1 LLKAGLPG
9 RPTWERIFNFKI
21 MALEIK
27 QSLKLSQQLVMTP
40 QLQQAIKLLQ
50 LNRMELQEVVTQ
62 EMMENPILEEV
73 TETPEGESQSSTES
87 STGSD
92 PEADQRRDEEAFLKP
107 KPQEEQL
114 IAGKDDFNWESYVE
128 EFNTNSSSAPS
139 MREINEE
146 LPSFENV
153 LTKTTSL
160 EDHLAWQLSM
170 IALTP
175 EEKKLGEL
183 VIGNLSDDGYLKA
196 NLEDLAREAQLD
208 GEDAEEVLK
217 IIQNFDPLG
226 VGSRNLQECLAI
238 QARFMVPRHPL
249 VEQIIDQHLGE
260 LERKNYAAV
269 SKSLGVSV
277 EKVIEAT
284 RLILEFEPK
293 PGRSF
298 NEGDTQY
305 ITPDIYV
312 YKVADEFMIVLN
324 EDGLPKLRISPYYK
338 NILASV
344 QKDQN
349 KVTKEYVQEKL
360 RSAVWLIRSIHNR
373 QKTIY
378 KVTEAIVRRQRD
390 FFEKGVQQLKPMIL
404 KDVAND
410 IGMHESTI
418 SRVTTN
424 KFVHTPVGIFELK
437 YFFNSSIQ
445 AADGSDSLASEA
457 VKEKIR
463 QMIQKEDQK
472 NPLSDQKIVEL
483 LRSDNI
489 DIARRT
495 VAKYRD
501 MLGILSSGK
510 RKKVF

>member
-1 LLKAGLPG
+1 
-9 RPTWERIFNFKI
+9 

-50 LNRMELQEVVTQ
+50 LNRMELQEVVNQ
-62 EMMENPILEEV
+62 EMMENPILEELS
-73 TETPEGESQSSTES
+73 ETPDQEGAGAGEANA
-87 STGSD
+87 D
-92 PEADQRRDEEAFLKP
+92 PEAEQRRDEESFIKP
-107 KPQEEQL
+107 KPQEEQ
-114 IAGKDDFNWESYVE
+114 IVAGKDDFNWESYVE
-128 EFNTNSSSAPS
+128 EFNASSSSTPS
-139 MREINEE
+139 MREVNEE

-153 LTKTTSL
+153 LTKTSSL

-170 IALTP
+170 VSLTDD
-175 EEKKLGEL
+175 EKKLGEL
-183 VIGNLSDDGYLKA
+183 IIGNLSDDGYLNA
-196 NLEDLAREAQLD
+196 SLDDLAKEAGLEL
-208 GEDAEEVLK
+208 EDAEEVLK
-217 IIQNFDPLG
+217 IVQNFDPLG
-226 VGSRNLQECLAI
+226 VGSRNLQECLLI
-238 QARFMVPRHPL
+238 QAKFMDPPNPL
-249 VEQIIDQHLGE
+249 VEQLISSHLGD
-260 LERKNYAAV
+260 LERKNYSAIA
-269 SKSLGVSV
+269 KALSLPL

-284 RLILEFEPK
+284 KLILEFEPK

-298 NEGDTQY
+298 NPGDTQY

-324 EDGLPKLRISPYYK
+324 EDGMPKLRISPYYK
-338 NILASV
+338 SILASA

-349 KVTKEYVQEKL
+349 KVTKEYVQDKL

-390 FFEKGVQQLKPMIL
+390 FFEKGVQHLKPMIL

-437 YFFNSSIQ
+437 YFFNSSIN
-445 AADGSDSLASEA
+445 AADGTDSLASEA

-472 NPLSDQKIVEL
+472 VPLSDQKIVEL
-483 LRSDNI
+483 LRVENI

-510 RKKVF
+510 RKKII

>member
-1 LLKAGLPG
+1 
-9 RPTWERIFNFKI
+9 

-62 EMMENPILEEV
+62 EMMENPILEEM
-73 TETPEGESQSSTES
+73 TETPDGDSPTPAEAEAQ
-87 STGSD
+87 GSD
-92 PEADQRRDEEAFLKP
+92 PEGEQLRDEESFIKP
-107 KPQEEQL
+107 KQQEEQL
-114 IAGKDDFNWESYVE
+114 AAGKEDFNWESYVE
-128 EFNTNSSSAPS
+128 EFNSSSSSAPS
-139 MREINEE
+139 MREINDE

-160 EDHLAWQLSM
+160 EDHLTWQLSM
-170 IALTP
+170 IAMTDQ
-175 EEKKLGEL
+175 EKKLGEL
-183 VIGNLSDDGYLKA
+183 IIGNLSDDGYLNA
-196 NLEDLAREAQLD
+196 NLDDLARETQLPL
-208 GEDAEEVLK
+208 EDAEEVLK
-217 IIQNFDPLG
+217 IVQNFDPLG

-238 QARFMVPRHPL
+238 QAKFLNPRQPL
-249 VEQIIDQHLGE
+249 VETIIAHHLGD
-260 LERKNYAAV
+260 LERKNYNSIAKTLEL
-269 SKSLGVSV
+269 SYD
-277 EKVIEAT
+277 KVVEAT
-284 RLILEFEPK
+284 RVILEFEPK
-293 PGRSF
+293 PGRCFHTS
-298 NEGDTQY
+298 DIQY

-312 YKVADEFMIVLN
+312 YKVAQEFMIVLN
-324 EDGLPKLRISPYYK
+324 EDGMPKLRISPYYK
-338 NILASV
+338 NILASAH
-344 QKDQN
+344 KDQN
-349 KVTKEYVQEKL
+349 KLTKEYVQDKL

-378 KVTEAIVRRQRD
+378 KVTDAIVKRQRD

-437 YFFNSSIQ
+437 YFFNSSIN
-445 AADGSDSLASEA
+445 AADGTDSLASEA

-463 QMIQKEDQK
+463 NMIQKENQK

-483 LRSDNI
+483 LRSENI

-510 RKKVF
+510 RKKII

>member
-1 LLKAGLPG
+1 
-9 RPTWERIFNFKI
+9 

-73 TETPEGESQSSTES
+73 SESAETEGGSSTEDLTPTS
-87 STGSD
+87 SD
-92 PEADQRRDEEAFLKP
+92 PEAEQLRDEESFIKP
-107 KPQEEQL
+107 KAQEEQL
-114 IAGKDDFNWESYVE
+114 ISGKDDFNWESYVE
-128 EFNTNSSSAPS
+128 EFNSTSSSAPS
-139 MREINEE
+139 MREINDE

-153 LTKTTSL
+153 LTKTTTL
-160 EDHLAWQLSM
+160 EDHLSWQLSM
-170 IALTP
+170 IALTD

-183 VIGNLSDDGYLKA
+183 IVGNLSDDGYLNA
-196 NLEDLAREAQLD
+196 QLEDLARESQLEL
-208 GEDAEEVLK
+208 EDAEEVLK
-217 IIQNFDPLG
+217 MVQNFDPLG
-226 VGSRNLQECLAI
+226 VGSRNLQECLSI
-238 QARFMVPRHPL
+238 QARFMNPRQPL
-249 VEQIIDQHLGE
+249 VEKIIENHLGD
-260 LERKNYAAV
+260 LERKNYSSIAKA
-269 SKSLGVSV
+269 LGVPL

-284 RLILEFEPK
+284 KLILEFEPK

-298 NEGDTQY
+298 HTSDTQY

-324 EDGLPKLRISPYYK
+324 EDGMPKLRISPYYK
-338 NILASV
+338 NILSSA

-349 KVTKEYVQEKL
+349 KLTKEYVQEKL

-378 KVTEAIVRRQRD
+378 KVTEAIVKRQRD

-437 YFFNSSIQ
+437 YFFNSSIN

-463 QMIQKEDQK
+463 QMIQKEDQR

-483 LRSDNI
+483 LRTENI

-510 RKKVF
+510 RKKII

>member
-1 LLKAGLPG
+1 
-9 RPTWERIFNFKI
+9 
-21 MALEIK
+21 
-27 QSLKLSQQLVMTP
+27 
-40 QLQQAIKLLQ
+40 
-50 LNRMELQEVVTQ
+50 VVTQ
-62 EMMENPILEEV
+62 EMMENPILEELS
-73 TETPEGESQSSTES
+73 ETPEGETGPSPEDTSQ
-87 STGSD
+87 GPD
-92 PEADQRRDEEAFLKP
+92 PEAEQLRDEESFLKP
-107 KPQEEQL
+107 KIQEEQTTPS
-114 IAGKDDFNWESYVE
+114 KDDFNWESYVE
-128 EFNTNSSSAPS
+128 DFNSTSSSAPS
-139 MREINEE
+139 MREINDE

-160 EDHLAWQLSM
+160 EDHLTWQLSM
-170 IALTP
+170 IAMSP
-175 EEKKLGEL
+175 GEKKLGEL
-183 VIGNLSDDGYLKA
+183 IIGNLSDDGYFNA
-196 NLEDLAREAQLD
+196 PLEDLARESGVEL
-208 GEDAEEVLK
+208 EDAEEVLK
-217 IIQNFDPLG
+217 IVQNFDPLG
-226 VGSRNLQECLAI
+226 VGSRNLQECLSI
-238 QARFMVPRHPL
+238 QARFLEPRQPL
-249 VEQIIDQHLGE
+249 VETLIANHLSD
-260 LERKNYAAV
+260 LERKNYGAIAKAL
-269 SKSLGVSV
+269 SIPL

-284 RLILEFEPK
+284 RVILEFEPK

-298 NEGDTQY
+298 NSGDIQY

-312 YKVADEFMIVLN
+312 YKVAEDFMIVLN
-324 EDGLPKLRISPYYK
+324 EDGMPKLRISPYYK
-338 NILASV
+338 NILASA

-349 KVTKEYVQEKL
+349 KLTKEYVQDKL

-378 KVTEAIVRRQRD
+378 KVTEAIVKRQRD

-437 YFFNSSIQ
+437 YFFNSSIN

-463 QMIQKEDQK
+463 QMIQKEDPK
-472 NPLSDQKIVEL
+472 SPLSDQKIVEL
-483 LRSDNI
+483 LRSENI

-501 MLGILSSGK
+501 MLGILPSGK
-510 RKKVF
+510 RKKII

>member
-1 LLKAGLPG
+1 
-9 RPTWERIFNFKI
+9 

-62 EMMENPILEEV
+62 EMMENPILEEL
-73 TETPEGESQSSTES
+73 TETAEGDLTAAPDQA
-87 STGSD
+87 GADVD
-92 PEADQRRDEEAFLKP
+92 PEAAQMRDEQAFEKP
-107 KPQEEQL
+107 APKEEQL
-114 IAGKDDFNWESYVE
+114 VNGKDDFNWESYVE
-128 EFNTNSSSAPS
+128 EFNSSSSSTPS

-160 EDHLAWQLSM
+160 EAHLAWQLSM
-170 IALTP
+170 VALTA

-183 VIGNLSDDGYLKA
+183 IIGNLSDDGYLNA
-196 NLEDLAREAQLD
+196 NLEDMAKEAAMEL
-208 GEDAEEVLK
+208 EDAEEVLK
-217 IIQNFDPLG
+217 IVQNFDPLG
-226 VGSRNLQECLAI
+226 VASRNLQECLAI
-238 QARFMVPRHPL
+238 QARFMTPRQPL
-249 VEQIIDQHLGE
+249 VEQIIGAHLPD
-260 LERKNYAAV
+260 LERKNYQAIA
-269 SKSLGVSV
+269 KSLNQTFDKIV
-277 EKVIEAT
+277 EAT
-284 RLILEFEPK
+284 RLIMEFEPK

-298 NEGDTQY
+298 HSSDTQY
-305 ITPDIYV
+305 ISPDIYV
-312 YKVADEFMIVLN
+312 YKLADEFVIVLN
-324 EDGLPKLRISPYYK
+324 EDGMPKLRISPYYK
-338 NILASV
+338 NILAAAQGASAGAD
-344 QKDQN
+344 KEKN
-349 KVTKEYVQEKL
+349 KLTKEYVQDKL

-378 KVTEAIVRRQRD
+378 KVTDAIVKRQRD
-390 FFEKGVQQLKPMIL
+390 FFEKGVQHLKPMIL

-437 YFFNSSIQ
+437 YFFNSSIN
-445 AADGSDSLASEA
+445 AADGGDSLASEA

-463 QMIQKEDQK
+463 QMISKEDGK

-483 LRSDNI
+483 LKADNI

-510 RKKVF
+510 RKKII

>member
-1 LLKAGLPG
+1 
-9 RPTWERIFNFKI
+9 

-27 QSLKLSQQLVMTP
+27 QSLRLSQSLVMTP

-50 LNRMELQEVVTQ
+50 LNRMELQEVVNQ
-62 EMMENPILEEV
+62 EMMENPVLEEL
-73 TETPEGESQSSTES
+73 TDTPDGENQNSPEMNAENPA
-87 STGSD
+87 D
-92 PEADQRRDEEAFLKP
+92 PEADQRRDEDSFTKEAP
-107 KPQEEQL
+107 KEEQL
-114 IAGKDDFNWESYVE
+114 VAGKDDFNWESYVE
-128 EFNTNSSSAPS
+128 EFNSNSSSAPS

-146 LPSFENV
+146 LPSFENI

-160 EDHLAWQLSM
+160 EDHLSWQLSM
-170 IALTP
+170 AALQDD
-175 EEKKLGEL
+175 ERKLGEL
-183 VIGNLSDDGYLKA
+183 IVGNLSDDGYLNA
-196 NLEDLAREAQLD
+196 SLEDLAKETGMQL
-208 GEDAEEVLK
+208 EDAEEILK
-217 IIQNFDPLG
+217 IVQNFDPVG
-226 VGSRNLQECLAI
+226 VGSRNLQECLSI
-238 QARFMVPRHPL
+238 QARFMTPRQPL
-249 VEQIIDQHLGE
+249 VEKIISNHLSD
-260 LERKNYAAV
+260 LERKNYGAV
-269 SKSLGVSV
+269 AKALGVSL

-284 RLILEFEPK
+284 KLILEFEPK

-298 NEGDTQY
+298 HTSDTQY

-312 YKVADEFMIVLN
+312 YKVADEFVIVLN
-324 EDGLPKLRISPYYK
+324 EDGMPKLRISPYYK
-338 NILASV
+338 NILASA

-378 KVTEAIVRRQRD
+378 KVTDAIVKRQRD

-437 YFFNSSIQ
+437 YFFNSSIN

-463 QMIQKEDQK
+463 QMVQKEDAK

-483 LRSDNI
+483 LRGDNI
-489 DIARRT
+489 EIARRT

-510 RKKVF
+510 RKKII

>member
-1 LLKAGLPG
+1 
-9 RPTWERIFNFKI
+9 

-27 QSLKLSQQLVMTP
+27 QSLRLSQQLVMTP

-50 LNRMELQEVVTQ
+50 LNRMELAEVVNQ
-62 EMMENPILEEV
+62 EMMENPILEEM
-73 TETPEGESQSSTES
+73 TEAPEGESASAADGSTE
-87 STGSD
+87 TVN
-92 PEADQRRDEEAFLKP
+92 PEAEQIRDEEAFIKP
-107 KPQEEQL
+107 TPKEEQL
-114 IAGKDDFNWESYVE
+114 VAGKDDFNWESYVE
-128 EFNTNSSSAPS
+128 EFNSSSSSAPS

-153 LTKTTSL
+153 LTKTTTL
-160 EDHLAWQLSM
+160 EDHLTWQLSM
-170 IALTP
+170 IAMNE
-175 EEKKLGEL
+175 EEKKLGETI
-183 VIGNLSDDGYLKA
+183 IGNLSDDGYLNA
-196 NLEDLAREAQLD
+196 NLEDLAREA
-208 GEDAEEVLK
+208 GVEVEDAEEVLK
-217 IIQNFDPLG
+217 IVQNFDPLG
-226 VGSRNLQECLAI
+226 VASRNLQECLAI
-238 QARFMVPRHPL
+238 QAKFMNPRQPL
-249 VEQIIDQHLGE
+249 VEQIIAHHLGD
-260 LERKNYAAV
+260 LERKNYQSIAKA
-269 SKSLGVSV
+269 LSV
-277 EKVIEAT
+277 PLDKVIEAT

-298 NEGDTQY
+298 HTSDTHY

-312 YKVADEFMIVLN
+312 YKVGDEFVIVLN
-324 EDGLPKLRISPYYK
+324 EDGMPKLRISPYYK
-338 NILASV
+338 SILASA
-344 QKDQN
+344 QTGTDKDKN
-349 KVTKEYVQEKL
+349 KVTKEYVQDKL

-378 KVTEAIVRRQRD
+378 KVTDAIVRRQRD
-390 FFEKGVQQLKPMIL
+390 FFEKGVQHLKPMIL
-404 KDVAND
+404 KDVASD

-437 YFFNSSIQ
+437 YFFNSSIN
-445 AADGSDSLASEA
+445 AADGSDALASEA

-463 QMIQKEDQK
+463 QMIQKEDVK

-483 LRSDNI
+483 LRAENI

-510 RKKVF
+510 RRKVI

>member
-1 LLKAGLPG
+1 
-9 RPTWERIFNFKI
+9 

-62 EMMENPILEEV
+62 EMMENPILEEIAELPEAEAQIA
-73 TETPEGESQSSTES
+73 ETADLTTDPEGE
-87 STGSD
+87 
-92 PEADQRRDEEAFLKP
+92 QRRDEESFIKP
-107 KPQEEQL
+107 KQQEEQL
-114 IAGKDDFNWESYVE
+114 VAGKDDFNWESYVE
-128 EFNTNSSSAPS
+128 DFNSTSSSAPS

-170 IALTP
+170 IALTHA
-175 EEKKLGEL
+175 EKKLGEMI
-183 VIGNLSDDGYLKA
+183 IGNLSDDGYLNA
-196 NLEDLAREAQLD
+196 QLEDLARETGLEL
-208 GEDAEEVLK
+208 EDAGEVLK
-217 IIQNFDPLG
+217 IVQNFDPVG
-226 VGSRNLQECLAI
+226 VGSRNLQECLSI
-238 QARFMVPRHPL
+238 QAHFMVPRHPL
-249 VEQIIDQHLGE
+249 VEQMIEHHLND
-260 LERKNYAAV
+260 LERKNYSAISKALAV
-269 SKSLGVSV
+269 PL

-298 NEGDTQY
+298 HTSDTQY

-312 YKVADEFMIVLN
+312 YKVAEEFVIVLN
-324 EDGLPKLRISPYYK
+324 EDGMPKLRISPYYK
-338 NILASV
+338 NILASA
-344 QKDQN
+344 QRDQN
-349 KVTKEYVQEKL
+349 KMTKEYVQEKL

-378 KVTEAIVRRQRD
+378 KVTEAIVRRQKD
-390 FFEKGVQQLKPMIL
+390 FFDKGVQLLKPMIL

-437 YFFNSSIQ
+437 YFFNSSIN

-463 QMIQKEDQK
+463 HMIQKEDQK

-483 LRSDNI
+483 LRIENI
-489 DIARRT
+489 EIARRT

-510 RKKVF
+510 RKKII

>member
-1 LLKAGLPG
+1 
-9 RPTWERIFNFKI
+9 

-50 LNRMELQEVVTQ
+50 LNRMELAEVVNQ
-62 EMMENPILEEV
+62 ELMENPVLEEL
-73 TETPEGESQSSTES
+73 TETPEGENQISPEA
-87 STGSD
+87 GPDAAD
-92 PEADQRRDEEAFLKP
+92 PEAEQRRDEDSFLKP
-107 KPQEEQL
+107 TPKEEQL
-114 IAGKDDFNWESYVE
+114 VAGKDDFNWESYVE
-128 EFNTNSSSAPS
+128 EFNSSSSSAPS
-139 MREINEE
+139 MREINDE

-160 EDHLAWQLSM
+160 EDHLTWQLSM
-170 IALTP
+170 VALSET
-175 EEKKLGEL
+175 ERKLGEL
-183 VIGNLSDDGYLKA
+183 IVGNLSDDGYLNA
-196 NLEDLAREAQLD
+196 NLEDLARETHVEF
-208 GEDAEEVLK
+208 EDAEEVLK
-217 IIQNFDPLG
+217 IVQNLDPVG
-226 VGSRNLQECLAI
+226 VASRNLQECLAI
-238 QARFMVPRHPL
+238 QAKFMKPRQPL
-249 VEQIIDQHLGE
+249 VEKIIEKHLSD
-260 LERKNYAAV
+260 LERKNYQAV
-269 SKSLGVSV
+269 AKALSLPL
-277 EKVIEAT
+277 EKIIEAT
-284 RLILEFEPK
+284 KLILEFEPK

-298 NEGDTQY
+298 HTSDTQY

-312 YKVADEFMIVLN
+312 YKVAEEFVIVLN
-324 EDGLPKLRISPYYK
+324 EDGMPKLRISPYYK
-338 NILASV
+338 NILASA

-349 KVTKEYVQEKL
+349 KVTKEYVQDKL

-378 KVTEAIVRRQRD
+378 KVTEAIVKRQRD
-390 FFEKGVQQLKPMIL
+390 FFEKGVQHLKPMIL

-437 YFFNSSIQ
+437 YFFNSSINS
-445 AADGSDSLASEA
+445 ADGSDALASEA

-463 QMIQKEDQK
+463 QMVAKEDQK

-483 LRSDNI
+483 LRVENI

-510 RKKVF
+510 RKKII